1 MCSIEDQNKTVRE
14 KIYFGVQNL
23 DSYRKIGKK
32 GAIIQGWKDNCL
44 TKENVL
50 STFETQ
56 VF

>member
-1 MCSIEDQNKTVRE
+1 MCSIEDQNKAVRE
-14 KIYFGVQNL
+14 ETYFGVQNL
-23 DSYRKIGKK
+23 DRYREIGKK

-50 STFETQ
+50 STFETL